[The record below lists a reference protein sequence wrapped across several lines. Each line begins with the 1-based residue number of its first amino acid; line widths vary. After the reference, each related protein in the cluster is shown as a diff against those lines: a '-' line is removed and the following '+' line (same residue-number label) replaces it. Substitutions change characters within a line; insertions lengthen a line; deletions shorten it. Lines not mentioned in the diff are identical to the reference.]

1 MTGSVNTAGI
11 RPPDNRAST
20 DAYTLAEL
28 CICAAAEAWRGAG
41 EVLATGITLI
51 PRLAAGLARL
61 TVNHELMMTDGEC
74 YLAAEP
80 IPPGSRGELR
90 TVIEGW
96 MPYARTFEVLW
107 GGRRHAMVVPTQ
119 VDRFGQSNLSVVG
132 DYTKPKAAL
141 LGVRGLPGNSV
152 NHPNSYFT
160 PSHTVRTF
168 VAGEVDMVCGAG
180 YNPARWPGG
189 RQPRWLDL
197 RLIVTDLA
205 VLDFGGPHHQIRV
218 RHLHP
223 GSTFEQLQDNTAF
236 PLAGRETAS
245 PTPVPSAEQL
255 RLIREVLDP
264 HDLRASVFKARSL

>member
-1 MTGSVNTAGI
+1 MSADFDGLA
-11 RPPDNRAST
+11 D
-20 DAYTLAEL
+20 YTLAEL

-61 TVNHELMMTDGEC
+61 TVSPELMMTDGEC
-74 YLAAEP
+74 YLTAEP
-80 IPPGSRGELR
+80 VAPALPDARQ

-132 DYTKPKAAL
+132 DYTRPKAAL
-141 LGVRGLPGNSV
+141 LGVRGLPGNSI
-152 NHPNSYFT
+152 NHPNSYFV

-189 RQPRWLDL
+189 IKPRWLDL

-205 VLDFGGPHHQIRV
+205 VLDFGGPRHQVRV
-218 RHLHP
+218 CYLHP
-223 GSTFEQLQDNTAF
+223 GITFEQVQDNTGF
-236 PLAGRETAS
+236 DLAGRDSATL
-245 PTPVPSAEQL
+245 TPAPSAHQL

-264 HDLRASVFKARSL
+264 KGQRANVFKTQDVFKARST

>member
-1 MTGSVNTAGI
+1 M
-11 RPPDNRAST
+11 ST
-20 DAYTLAEL
+20 DSYSIAEL

-61 TVNHELMMTDGEC
+61 TLTPELMMTDGEC

-80 IPPGSRGELR
+80 LRPGLR
-90 TVIEGW
+90 DIQHAAIEGW

-107 GGRRHAMVVPTQ
+107 GGRRHAMIVPTQ
-119 VDRFGQSNLSVVG
+119 VDRYGQSNLSVVG
-132 DYTKPKAAL
+132 DYARPKAAL

-152 NHPNSYFT
+152 NHPNSYFV

-180 YNPARWPGG
+180 YNPARWLGG
-189 RQPRWLDL
+189 VKPRWLDL

-205 VLDFGGPHHQIRV
+205 VLDFGGPQHQIRV
-218 RHLHP
+218 RYLHP
-223 GSTFEQLQDNTAF
+223 GSTFEQVQDNTGFA
-236 PLAGRETAS
+236 LAGRESALL
-245 PTPVPSAEQL
+245 TPLPSAEQL
-255 RLIREVLDP
+255 QLIREVLDP
-264 HDLRASVFKARSL
+264 QGQRNSVFKARST